1 MASNRLNFGKIIAS
15 AVYKNGDNSFIRING
30 DFVSGSPTITN
41 AVNNAGGAVNYSEA
55 LIGQKLVQ
63 SSAFPSGTTITNIV
77 GTTIT
82 VSDNASASTTSALAR
97 ISPASDSFYIASGSL
112 TVPANASFRF
122 TDITGSDDA
131 NYQSG
136 TRTYGMIFPL
146 ASTSSTSNAIAGD
159 FAQLKISK
167 FGSRISNVEA
177 SFYITASSD
186 GVNGIPT
193 GKTQLDTNT
202 TYAVVE
208 QSVSESM
215 APIFAAS
222 DVSISTGY
230 SLAGY
235 QTAVDTVF
243 DTFATGSGS
252 STGGTGS
259 FSGSFTGSFKGDIT
273 ASKVTASLTDGNGIT
288 DFTYDGS
295 APKTVSIQVSGSTL
309 DVGTSGLRVAD
320 SGITSFQ
327 ISSSAVSASGAL
339 FGGGGTKLGVQ
350 VDGNTI
356 DIFGGQLRVV
366 PGGLPTSSLAT
377 SSFTLGTNVIKLGDV
392 ATSINK
398 LQLTSTT
405 ASGEFSGSFSGSFQ
419 GDGSGLTGIAST
431 LMYTASL
438 GSGSVNLKTQAL
450 NILAGEGIDTSGSN
464 NTVTISGE
472 DATTTNKGIASFNSS
487 DFQVSSGEVTLANSL
502 SIPTMSIGEDLTVGL
517 DATINQDLTVTR
529 NATIQ
534 GNLIVQ
540 GTASFQQEDNLD
552 VADRFIRLASGS
564 TSNGDGGLAVQQT
577 AADNTE
583 LFGFDYNANRWGFT
597 SSFDP
602 GAGSGFVPKS
612 FVSAVANNNS
622 VSGSSTFQAVGN
634 IYIDGNGEIYI
645 YS

>member
-1 MASNRLNFGKIIAS
+1 MQ
-15 AVYKNGDNSFIRING
+15 V
-30 DFVSGSPTITN
+30 V
-41 AVNNAGGAVNYSEA
+41 AVNYSEA

-63 SSAFPSGTTITNIV
+63 SSAFPSGTTITNIS

-97 ISPASDSFYIASGSL
+97 ISPAADSFYIASGSL
-112 TVPANASFRF
+112 TVPANNEFRF
-122 TDITGSDDA
+122 TNITGSDDA

-167 FGSRISNVEA
+167 FGSRVSNVEA

-243 DTFATGSGS
+243 DTFATGSGAA
-252 STGGTGS
+252 TGGTGS

-273 ASKVTASLTDGNGIT
+273 ASKVSASLTDGNGIT

-295 APKTVSIQVSGSTL
+295 APKSVSVQVSGSTL

-320 SGITSFQ
+320 QGITSFQ
-327 ISSSAVSASGAL
+327 ISSSAVTSSGAL

-356 DIFGGQLRVV
+356 EISGGSLSVV
-366 PGGLPTSSLAT
+366 TGGLPTSSLAT
-377 SSFTLGTNVIKLGDV
+377 SSFTLGSTVVKLGD
-392 ATSINK
+392 TKTTLNK
-398 LQLTSTT
+398 LNLTAVT
-405 ASGEFSGSFSGSFQ
+405 ASGEFSGSASGSFQ

-438 GSGSVNLKTQAL
+438 GSGSGKFK
-450 NILAGEGIDTSGSN
+450 ITSIKY
-464 NTVTISGE
+464 IS
-472 DATTTNKGIASFNSS
+472 
-487 DFQVSSGEVTLANSL
+487 
-502 SIPTMSIGEDLTVGL
+502 
-517 DATINQDLTVTR
+517 R
-529 NATIQ
+529 
-534 GNLIVQ
+534 
-540 GTASFQQEDNLD
+540 
-552 VADRFIRLASGS
+552 
-564 TSNGDGGLAVQQT
+564 
-577 AADNTE
+577 
-583 LFGFDYNANRWGFT
+583 
-597 SSFDP
+597 
-602 GAGSGFVPKS
+602 
-612 FVSAVANNNS
+612 
-622 VSGSSTFQAVGN
+622 
-634 IYIDGNGEIYI
+634 
-645 YS
+645 

>member
-30 DFVSGSPTITN
+30 DFTSGSPTITN
-41 AVNNAGGAVNYSEA
+41 AVNNVGGAVNYSEA

-82 VSDNASASTTSALAR
+82 VSDNSSASTSGALAR
-97 ISPASDSFYIASGSL
+97 ISPASDSYYIASGSL
-112 TVPANASFRF
+112 TVPNNAAFRL
-122 TDITGSDDA
+122 TNVTGSDDA

-136 TRTYGMIFPL
+136 TRTYGLIFPL

-167 FGSRISNVEA
+167 FGSRVSNVEA

-186 GVNGIPT
+186 GINGIPT
-193 GKTQLDTNT
+193 GKNT

-309 DVGTSGLRVAD
+309 DIGTSGLRVAD
-320 SGITSFQ
+320 SGITSF
-327 ISSSAVSASGAL
+327 
-339 FGGGGTKLGVQ
+339 
-350 VDGNTI
+350 
-356 DIFGGQLRVV
+356 
-366 PGGLPTSSLAT
+366 
-377 SSFTLGTNVIKLGDV
+377 
-392 ATSINK
+392 
-398 LQLTSTT
+398 
-405 ASGEFSGSFSGSFQ
+405 
-419 GDGSGLTGIAST
+419 
-431 LMYTASL
+431 
-438 GSGSVNLKTQAL
+438 
-450 NILAGEGIDTSGSN
+450 
-464 NTVTISGE
+464 
-472 DATTTNKGIASFNSS
+472 
-487 DFQVSSGEVTLANSL
+487 
-502 SIPTMSIGEDLTVGL
+502 
-517 DATINQDLTVTR
+517 
-529 NATIQ
+529 
-534 GNLIVQ
+534 
-540 GTASFQQEDNLD
+540 
-552 VADRFIRLASGS
+552 
-564 TSNGDGGLAVQQT
+564 
-577 AADNTE
+577 
-583 LFGFDYNANRWGFT
+583 
-597 SSFDP
+597 
-602 GAGSGFVPKS
+602 
-612 FVSAVANNNS
+612 
-622 VSGSSTFQAVGN
+622 
-634 IYIDGNGEIYI
+634 
-645 YS
+645 